1 MSEKQIR
8 YSPIHHLLEARNPD
22 WSLAGETRIPIRFQ
36 AEKNERMAMQRLGLC
51 DLSGLTKLGV
61 KGDDSASWLTSRNV
75 DVPEAIYD
83 SRRLA
88 DGGIIVCLADD
99 EFLLESGIQNKT
111 VPELEALLSTNRG
124 QLCRIERQEATVLLV
139 GARAIDVLAQTC
151 GINFRDQGP
160 GQLVLSRVAGV
171 SCGILPDSVGELTA
185 FRFWIDAGY
194 AAYLWETLLQIC
206 EDLGGSLIG
215 VGCLFPDLQ

>member
-8 YSPIHHLLEARNPD
+8 YSPIHHLLETRNPD
-22 WSLAGETRIPIRFQ
+22 WSLAGETRIPVRFQ
-36 AEKNERMAMQRLGLC
+36 SDENERMAMQSVGLC

-61 KGDDSASWLTSRNV
+61 KGNDSTDWLSSRNV
-75 DVPEAIYD
+75 EVPATIYE
-83 SRRLA
+83 SCRLA
-88 DGGIIVCLADD
+88 DGGIIVRLAAD
-99 EFLLESGIQNKT
+99 EFLLESGITNET
-111 VPELEALLSTNRG
+111 VPELDALLSTNTG
-124 QLCRIERQEATVLLV
+124 QICRIERQEATFLLV

-151 GINFRDQGP
+151 GINFRDQPP

-171 SCGILPDSVGELTA
+171 SCGILPDPIGEFNA

-206 EDLGGSLIG
+206 EDLDGSLIG
-215 VGCLFPDLQ
+215 AGCLFPELQ